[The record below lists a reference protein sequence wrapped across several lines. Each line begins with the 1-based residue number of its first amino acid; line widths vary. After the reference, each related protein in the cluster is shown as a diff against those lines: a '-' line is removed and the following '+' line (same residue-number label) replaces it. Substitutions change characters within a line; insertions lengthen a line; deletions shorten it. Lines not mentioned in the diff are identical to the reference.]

1 MKLTNNKLAQ
11 AIQIGLVAG
20 VASIA
25 FAGVASAQDS
35 NTDQTTEKKEETT
48 KSVGKVTVAGK
59 VSKETAEKLEEM
71 RWSRRLPKG
80 AAVEAAIEFWVNNAP
95 AV

>member
-1 MKLTNNKLAQ
+1 MAK
-11 AIQIGLVAG
+11 
-20 VASIA
+20 
-25 FAGVASAQDS
+25 QDEQV
-35 NTDQTTEKKEETT
+35 TETT
-48 KSVGKVTVAGK
+48 QTEAAEQSAPKRKDDGKVTVAGK